1 MLDRRRYEDVEKV
14 MVGMRSLRRTERVLI
29 VFVKRL
35 TAIPAAATSELPN
48 VFHRG

>member
-1 MLDRRRYEDVEKV
+1 MDRRRYEDVERV

-29 VFVKRL
+29 MLVKRL
-35 TAIPAAATSELPN
+35 TAIPAAVTSEVPN